1 MIRRRAW
8 PLLMKDDRA
17 VVAPLVAVLGA
28 SLLAAAGLAL
38 DVGLYYTESRDL
50 RNATEAA
57 ALAAA
62 MNPAAGAQRAR
73 DYLARNGYDASVLK
87 SVQVGRYCPDV
98 RLPAGQRF
106 DASFS
111 LCPGNGRG
119 NAVRI
124 RTERPSRRFLSR
136 LLGPAN
142 PIPDLGA
149 TATAARIDEAGVG
162 ITSGILTVTNSLVT
176 SVNNLLGALLG
187 IKLRLST
194 ADVEALMNGN
204 VDEGLFFDELARR
217 VGETGTYGDL
227 VGRTVPLRDLLAA
240 AAEAAADPAT
250 AATLSTLSG
259 VVGSGYTV
267 PLAGLFGLGVQQ
279 NMPVGEADAKPAL
292 RAGLNAYQLLTFAV
306 QAGPGVIDLS
316 DAVSLL
322 VGGST
327 VRIGAVATGPV
338 DRPRFSFGPEGE
350 TSVGTSALRLQLF
363 IGLGNISVLG
373 STLSVDSVPVL
384 IDVAAATASIARIEC
399 DNTAEQASNTRVT
412 VNAASGLVN
421 AYIGTAPA
429 NAMTRPMPVIT
440 ASSIKSAR
448 LVNVAS
454 LITVDARA
462 VAQPVMGVSG
472 SVLFGPGG
480 QATVGSPS
488 APGTAATVGN
498 GSQVGTL
505 LTSLISSISA
515 SEGLQVRIL
524 GLCLPLVCDAT
535 AGAVRSQLL
544 GAVVNPLAGLVG
556 TTADPLLDNLLAALG
571 IRLGHT
577 TLWVTGA
584 RCGVPVLV

>member
-1 MIRRRAW
+1 MIRKRVW
-8 PLLMKDDRA
+8 PMLMRDDRA
-17 VVAPLVAVLGA
+17 VVAPLIAVLGA
-28 SLLAAAGLAL
+28 SLLATAGLAL

-73 DYLARNGYDASVLK
+73 DYLTRNGYDPSILK
-87 SVQVGRYCPDV
+87 SVQQGRYCPDI
-98 RLPAGQRF
+98 RLPAEQRF
-106 DASFS
+106 DASFA
-111 LCPGNGRG
+111 LCPGNGRA
-119 NAVRI
+119 NAIRI
-124 RTERPSRRFLSR
+124 RTEKQSRRFLSR

-149 TATAARIDEAGVG
+149 TATAARIDEAGIG

-176 SVNNLLGALLG
+176 SVNDLLGALLG

-227 VGRTVPLRDLLAA
+227 ISRTVPLRDLLAA
-240 AAEAAADPAT
+240 AARGSANPAT
-250 AATLSTLSG
+250 AATLTTLSS
-259 VVGSGYTV
+259 VVGSGYQV
-267 PLAGLFGLGVQQ
+267 PLTGLFGLGVQK
-279 NMPVGEADAKPAL
+279 NMPVGEADAQPAL

-306 QAGPGVIDLS
+306 QAGPGEINLS

-322 VGGST
+322 VGGSV
-327 VRIGAVATGPV
+327 VRIGAVASGPA

-350 TSVGTSALRLQLF
+350 TSVGTAALRLQLL
-363 IGLGNISVLG
+363 IGLGDISVLG
-373 STLSVDSVPVL
+373 SVLSVDSVPVL
-384 IDVAAATASIARIEC
+384 IDVAAATGSITRIEC
-399 DNTAEQASNTRVT
+399 DNTAEQARNTRVT
-412 VNAASGLVN
+412 VSAASGLVN
-421 AYIGTAPA
+421 AYIGAAPA
-429 NAMTRPMPVIT
+429 NAMSRPMPPIS
-440 ASSIKSAR
+440 ASDIKSAR
-448 LVNVAS
+448 LLNVLS

-462 VAQPVMGVSG
+462 IAQPVMGASG
-472 SVLFGPGG
+472 SVVFGPGG
-480 QATVGSPS
+480 QATLGSPS
-488 APGTAATVGN
+488 APGTAATIGN

-515 SEGLQVRIL
+515 SEGLQIRIL
-524 GLCLPLVCDAT
+524 GLCLPLICDAT
-535 AGAVRSQLL
+535 LNAVRSQLL
-544 GAVVNPLAGLVG
+544 GAIVNPLAGLVG
-556 TTADPLLDNLLAALG
+556 NTVDPLLDNLLAALG

-577 TLWVTGA
+577 TLWATGA